1 MAESWRAVYSTNKL
15 YMAEMVKDILKDNN
29 IEAVLFNQQD
39 SLYLFGD
46 IEVKVRP
53 EDVIEAKFLIKDV

>member
-1 MAESWRAVYSTNKL
+1 MAESWQTVYSTSKL
-15 YMAEMVKDILKDNN
+15 YLAEMVKDILIDHN